1 MRVVRDTS
9 LLTEVLHLVVQPSD
23 TEAHAFFCELGL
35 QPIPDVPQLLCLV
48 LDESQL
54 RGVFC
59 QISQRL
65 SEAGQADSRFILTR
79 SPLQSKALLIEFLH
93 AQPLSSVTVPIKHQ
107 WFFQALAD
115 RAFVFKYQPI
125 YNLASGEVLAYEC
138 LARAVQGQGQ
148 YFNGKQILDAA
159 LSTHCTHEFDELARE
174 TCINAI
180 AQVSNGQTFFINVLP
195 NAILQGPKSL
205 ERNLQQV
212 LALGLQPQQIVFE
225 LTEVEALIQHPD
237 LSRLIHQIRDYGFG
251 VAIDDLGGQVAI
263 DHYFMALH
271 PDVIKLDRQLVQG
284 CSRHPV
290 QQILLK
296 SLLYSAHEMG
306 ILVVAEG
313 LETAE
318 DIAFCRDLGVDFG
331 QGFGLAKPEVILQ
344 QQRLDLAS
352 FCPLINRRPAIAP
365 LFAAKLAAFN
375 SRQPRLTHAIS

>member
-1 MRVVRDTS
+1 MRDTS
-9 LLTEVLHLVVQPSD
+9 LLTEVLHLVIQPSD
-23 TEAHAFFCELGL
+23 IEAHAFFCKLGL
-35 QPIPDVPQLLCLV
+35 QPIPDVPELLCLV
-48 LDESQL
+48 LDESHL
-54 RGVFC
+54 PEVFC
-59 QISQRL
+59 QISQQL
-65 SEAGQADSRFILTR
+65 PETGQLDSRFILTR
-79 SPLQSKALLIEFLH
+79 SPLHSKALLIEFLN
-93 AQPLSSVTVPIKHQ
+93 AQPLSRVTVPIKHQ

-125 YNLASGEVLAYEC
+125 YNLASGEVLGYEC
-138 LARAVQGQGQ
+138 LARAVQGHDQ

-195 NAILQGPKSL
+195 NAILQGPQSL

-212 LALGLQPQQIVFE
+212 LNLGLQPQQIVFE
-225 LTEVEALIQHPD
+225 LTEVEALIQHPE
-237 LSRLIHQIRDYGFG
+237 LSRLIHQIRDHGFG
-251 VAIDDLGGQVAI
+251 IAIDDLGGQVAI

-284 CSRHPV
+284 CSHHPV

-313 LETAE
+313 LEAAE
-318 DIAFCRDLGVDFG
+318 DIAFCRDLGVDLG
-331 QGFGLAKPEVILQ
+331 QGFGLAKPEVTLQKQSLDILNF
-344 QQRLDLAS
+344 RS
-352 FCPLINRRPAIAP
+352 PLINRRPAIAP

-375 SRQPRLTHAIS
+375 SRKSRLSHAIS